1 MKREYKEK
9 LRTDLINRY
18 MKENNITKREFCK
31 QCKISHSQLKRM
43 YKNDFDF
50 YIESLYKVCKILNVE
65 LKDMFKVVK
74 N

>member
-31 QCKISHSQLKRM
+31 LCKISHSQLKRM